1 MSKPKTSIPTDD
13 WNIIV
18 RKIHQRECV
27 PFLGAGV
34 NLKCGDE
41 DSLPLGGDVALRLL
55 ERMIKRTEQ
64 ISDASYRINW
74 KNLKQYR
81 EDARVAIKAIHQE
94 FAGKEEKPDLEALTK
109 RIDEA
114 GVAGEAEQALVTL
127 SSLAAEGK
135 IPVDEKVIER
145 LLKSVLQI
153 LPDEEAKLAHIIVDD
168 SLDQFQDLTRV
179 ALQDLARVSLRYRR
193 NKNLP
198 DFVDELKDIIPDTK
212 KNAPRLLRILANMPF
227 RLIVTTNYD
236 RLMERALELFKETA
250 VIDPDKLST
259 SVKTDGTLLSQ
270 FIQES
275 VSEDTY
281 NLLSPDDTAN
291 PDQRIPASRWVN
303 ELNILIQ
310 QTSLHLIGDGKLM
323 QDGLSAKASAAL
335 DKRPAS
341 LDEVRLNR
349 KFLETAYSES
359 LMPHDKAYE
368 AIVQPI
374 NGFQGTE
381 ENRIR
386 KVLSLHDGL
395 VLYKLHGTFT
405 DDVPVEET
413 RPVITEEDYIEFLT
427 YVGGQGE
434 NIDKQITATIKTST
448 LLFLGYSLEDWNFR
462 ALFKGLI
469 EKIDLNYRPFSY
481 AIQKDPS
488 EFWVRFW
495 EGNNRNVHIFNVDI
509 CEFTE
514 ELESRYGAYTQQLEQ
529 VEKDEQKVADLRAAQ
544 RKERRARSGRA

>member
-1 MSKPKTSIPTDD
+1 MSKPKTAIPTDD

-18 RKIHQRECV
+18 KKIHERACV

-34 NLKCGDE
+34 NLKCGNE

-55 ERMIKRTEQ
+55 ERMIKRPEE

-81 EDARVAIKAIHQE
+81 EDARTAVA
-94 FAGKEEKPDLEALTK
+94 
-109 RIDEA
+109 
-114 GVAGEAEQALVTL
+114 TL
-127 SSLAAEGK
+127 RSSAAEGK
-135 IPVDEKVIER
+135 IPLDEAAVEK
-145 LLKSVLQI
+145 LFMSLLQI
-153 LPDEEAKLAHIIVDD
+153 LPDDQAKLAHIIVDD

-236 RLMERALELFKETA
+236 RLMERALELFSETA
-250 VIDPDKLST
+250 VIEADKLTT
-259 SVKTDGTLLSQ
+259 SVKSDGTDLSQ
-270 FIQES
+270 FIRDA
-275 VSEDTY
+275 VSDEMY
-281 NLLSPDDTAN
+281 NALSQYDVAN
-291 PDQRIPASRWVN
+291 PDSRIPRARWVN
-303 ELNILIQ
+303 ELNALIQ
-310 QTSLHLIGDGKLM
+310 QTSLHLLADEKFT
-323 QDGLSAKASAAL
+323 QDGLSEKVSAAL

-341 LDEVRLNR
+341 LEKVQLNR
-349 KFLETAYSES
+349 ILLERSYSES
-359 LMPHDKAYE
+359 IRPNDKAYK

-374 NGFQGTE
+374 NGFKGTE

-386 KVLSLHDGL
+386 KDLSEYDGL
-395 VLYKLHGTFT
+395 ILYKLHGTFT

-509 CEFTE
+509 CEFTD
-514 ELESRYGAYTQQLEQ
+514 ELESRYRAYTQQIEQ
-529 VEKDEQKVADLRAAQ
+529 VEKDEEKEA
-544 RKERRARSGRA
+544 KEREARRKARRERSGRL